1 MQNVVTLL
9 KKNKLKSIILI
20 LLGIFTIGSNA
31 YILYALSLLK
41 GIETLIRILF
51 SITLVL
57 IGVILCLSYIK
68 SLHKKHSKYGIYI
81 PFVGIYCA
89 VLIVFGYY
97 ICKTYNAIDKLTT
110 SDTTYSSSLISL
122 SSNKATDISSV
133 GSGKIGMVDDDS
145 NVIGYQIPN
154 EIIEEENLKNKI
166 VEYES
171 YIDILNALYD
181 EEIEYAFLPTNYAV
195 MFETMEEVDF
205 KTIRDDTKIVYTKDK
220 KVKSEEVSSGT
231 SLDKPFTILL
241 MGVDSENEAIAG
253 SSFNGDSLIL
263 LTFNPNTLS
272 STILSIPRD
281 SYVPITCFAG
291 QRKNKITHAA
301 WYGEECMMNTIENF
315 TGIPI
320 DYFVKINF
328 KGVVKLVD
336 TLGGVDVDVP
346 YSFCE
351 QDSNRKFGNNTIY
364 VNQGFQTLNGE
375 QALAFARNRHPWP
388 EYCPAEYSNYVSND
402 FIRGQNQ
409 QTVIRALLNKLK
421 GIGSLDTV
429 YSLLDTIGQ
438 SMQTNMT
445 TSEILSLY
453 NIAKDILVKSNGQEM
468 DELLS
473 IQRLYLSGYDK
484 YIYDSATKL
493 NLYNYVL
500 YEGSVEDVSN
510 AMKVNLEMMEPTL
523 VKTFSFSIDEPYE
536 EVVVGQGVYSASS
549 TDVDGELPDFTG
561 DSEAQARKTA
571 NRIGISVSFTY
582 KEVKDGNNTVISQNY
597 PEGTSLSKISKVT
610 LTIGTPMEIEE
621 DEEVTDDEENDSS
634 TVKQV
639 KVPYLTDLTISEAIQ
654 KCKSLGVTLEVR
666 NTSYKNSDIIVSQ
679 EEVGMV
685 DVGSTVHVR
694 VKGNE
699 TSTDTSTETPSNE
712 PIEDS
717 EEETTDTSN
726 NDSSESE
733 STGENKDTSSNDTST
748 GGSLEV
754 DDKIQEG

>member
-1 MQNVVTLL
+1 MRKIVTLL
-9 KKNKLKSIILI
+9 KKNKLKLIILV
-20 LLGIFTIGSNA
+20 LLGIFTIGSTA

-41 GIETLIRILF
+41 GIETFIRILF
-51 SITLVL
+51 SITVVL
-57 IGVILCLSYIK
+57 IGIVLCLSYTK

-81 PFVGIYCA
+81 PFVGVYCA
-89 VLIVFGYY
+89 ILIVFGHY

-110 SDTTYSSSLISL
+110 SDTTYSSSLVSL
-122 SSNKATDISSV
+122 VSNKASDISSL
-133 GSGKIGMVDDDS
+133 GNGKIGMVDDDT
-145 NVIGYQIPN
+145 NVIGYQIPK
-154 EIIEEENLKNKI
+154 EIIKAEGLKNEV

-205 KTIRDDTKIVYTKDK
+205 TTIRDDTKVVYTKDK
-220 KVKSEEVSSGT
+220 KVKSDDVSSGT

-241 MGVDSENEAIAG
+241 MGVDSENESLSG

-263 LTFNPNTLS
+263 ITFNPNTLS

-281 SYVPITCFAG
+281 SYVPIMCFAG

-301 WYGEECMMNTIENF
+301 WYGEDCMIDTIENF
-315 TGIPI
+315 TGISI
-320 DYFVKINF
+320 DYYVKINF

-336 TLGGVDVDVP
+336 TLGGVEVDVP

-364 VNQGFQTLNGE
+364 VNQGLQLLNGE

-388 EYCPAEYSNYVSND
+388 EYCPAEYSDYVSND

-409 QTVIRALLNKLK
+409 QTVIRVLLNKLK
-421 GIGSLDTV
+421 EINSLDTI
-429 YSLLDTIGQ
+429 YSLLDTVGE

-453 NIAKDILVKSNGQEM
+453 NIAKDILVKSNGQDM

-500 YEGSVEDVSN
+500 YEGSIEDVSE
-510 AMKVNLEMMEPTL
+510 AMKINLGLIEPTME
-523 VKTFSFSIDEPYE
+523 KSFSFSIDEPYE
-536 EVVVGQGVYSASS
+536 EVVIGQGVYSASS
-549 TDVDGELPDFTG
+549 TTVDGELPDFTG
-561 DSEAQARKTA
+561 DSESQARTTA

-582 KEVKDGNNTVISQNY
+582 KEVKGGDNTVILQSY
-597 PEGTSLSKISKVT
+597 PEGTSLNKISKVT
-610 LTIGTPMEIEE
+610 LTIGTPKSTS
-621 DEEVTDDEENDSS
+621 DKKDDEETD
-634 TVKQV
+634 TMVD
-639 KVPYLTDLTISEAIQ
+639 VPYLTNFTVSEATK
-654 KCKSLGVTLEVR
+654 KCKELGVTLVVR
-666 NTSYKNSDIIVSQ
+666 NDSYKQTDLIISQESVGKVKKGSTIYVRVETTNNSTNSD
-679 EEVGMV
+679 
-685 DVGSTVHVR
+685 D
-694 VKGNE
+694 
-699 TSTDTSTETPSNE
+699 TSTDNNNTSSEN
-712 PIEDS
+712 S
-717 EEETTDTSN
+717 EEIE
-726 NDSSESE
+726 
-733 STGENKDTSSNDTST
+733 ENENQ
-748 GGSLEV
+748 SLEI
-754 DDKIQEG
+754 DDKIREE